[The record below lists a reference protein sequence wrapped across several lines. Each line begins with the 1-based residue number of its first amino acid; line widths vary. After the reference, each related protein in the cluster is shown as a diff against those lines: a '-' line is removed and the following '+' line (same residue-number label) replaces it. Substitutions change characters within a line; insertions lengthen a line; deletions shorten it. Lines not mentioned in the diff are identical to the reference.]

1 MSKISDKLPVLSGDF
16 DSTELTENQS
26 RVLDIL
32 KGLGKISLIASKSRA
47 VYRIER
53 PDGLQSFLRKVE
65 EKVQEGKPLG
75 RAEVEELENKIRY
88 EEQEEEIGNQSQ
100 FLRVLLGNLT
110 NDANFQQFLGELV
123 REQMDLSHKRADIR
137 GLAENQMSKEYGV

>member
-1 MSKISDKLPVLSGDF
+1 MKPTDKLPTISGDF
-16 DSTELTENQS
+16 DSPELTENQS

-47 VYRIER
+47 VYTIER
-53 PDGLQSFLRKVE
+53 PEGLQTFLRKVQ
-65 EKVQEGKPLG
+65 EKVDEGKPLG
-75 RAEVEELENKIRY
+75 REEVEDLEKEVWY

-110 NDANFQQFLGELV
+110 NDQNFQKYLGELV
-123 REQMDLSHKRADIR
+123 REQMDLSNKRSDIR
-137 GLAENQMSKEYGV
+137 SLAENKFAKDLGV